1 MFKVYVQNNLCGYFH
16 INRDEAPI
24 VVIEGN
30 SEKEIDLKAKELLKI
45 EDKCSFLEEDRW
57 YFDFRVQKGEWR
69 EKVYFNEMLKEVA
82 YHKIDGGVIHYK
94 YNHELQGIECK
105 RFSECEDLEVIEY
118 ENC

>member
-30 SEKEIDLKAKELLKI
+30 SEKEIELKAKELLKI
-45 EDKCSFLEEDRW
+45 EGKCSFLEEERW
-57 YFDFRVQKGEWR
+57 YFDLKAQEGEWR

-94 YNHELQGIECK
+94 YNHELHGIECK